1 MKEKYKA
8 YLKYLRDF
16 PQTHHP
22 EVDENGEAIE
32 AFNLP
37 AGRFLYFHVIHRARK
52 RSLDTGQGVY
62 ATWTA

>member
-37 AGRFLYFHVIHRARK
+37 AG
-52 RSLDTGQGVY
+52 
-62 ATWTA
+62 